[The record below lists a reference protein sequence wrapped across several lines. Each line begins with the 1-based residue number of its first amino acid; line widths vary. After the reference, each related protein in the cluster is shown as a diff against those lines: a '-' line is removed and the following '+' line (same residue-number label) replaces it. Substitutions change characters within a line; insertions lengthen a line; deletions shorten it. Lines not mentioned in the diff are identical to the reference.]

1 MSSVRVASISS
12 RRRVLLCCVVASVL
26 LGASGAARGQD
37 YPNQV
42 IKIIVPF
49 TPGGAVDVVARI
61 VAPKLSE
68 ALGQPVIIEN
78 RGGAGGVLGAT
89 AVAQAAP
96 DGYTLLVGTVS
107 TQGTNSAVYTKL
119 SYDPVRDFA
128 PIVLLSTSPLV
139 MEVKSSLPVKNVTDF
154 IALARSSPGK
164 ITYGSYGVG
173 SINHLVSELFNS
185 MAGIETRHVPYRGS
199 APMLQDL
206 IGGQI
211 DYVFDGVS
219 TSAGYI
225 QSGTLRLLGV
235 ASAARTPVLPD
246 APTIAES
253 GLPGFDNPVWF
264 GLFAPAGTPPAIV
277 AKLNSRMNQILAAPD
292 VKQSFAKLGFET
304 GGGSPDA
311 LAQRV
316 DGEIKKWTALVREKN
331 IHVDQ

>member
-1 MSSVRVASISS
+1 MRLVRISALVS
-12 RRRVLLCCVVASVL
+12 RFLIYLAAALSVL
-26 LGASGAARGQD
+26 LAAVGAVPAQD
-37 YPNQV
+37 YPGQV
-42 IKIIVPF
+42 IKIVVPF

-107 TQGTNSAVYTKL
+107 TQGTNSAVYTRL

-139 MEVKSSLPVKNVTDF
+139 MEVKPSLPVKTVTEF
-154 IALARSSPGK
+154 IALARASPGK

-219 TSAGYI
+219 TSAGYV

-235 ASAARTPVLPD
+235 ASATRTPVLPD
-246 APTIAES
+246 APTIAAS
-253 GLPGFDNPVWF
+253 GLPDFDNPVWF
-264 GLFAPAGTPPAIV
+264 GLFAPARTAPAIV
-277 AKLNSRMNQILAAPD
+277 AKLNGLMNQILATPD
-292 VKQSFAKLGFET
+292 IKQSFAKLGFET

-311 LAQRV
+311 LARRV

-331 IHVDQ
+331 IHVEQ